1 MEWDL
6 IFLLGCFFRSVMSM
20 AVHPSDLD
28 EGTSL
33 AALDLEKLACVPQL
47 WLPQTQKLGR
57 FSNCPLAC
65 KKNARLSVAFR
76 VCDSGGLM
84 CVSVWSSVLLP
95 ARSVRARVA
104 SRVCDFGELCART
117 SGVRGVR
124 VCVCT
129 TRVGACVCLV
139 CVWCVPVCAWTRVYG
154 GGVCVCSCLVWVC
167 VGVWSGVVAR
177 SVFVTWRRIFSPDIH
192 VAFLLFFFVSMIK
205 ASVGQ

>member
-1 MEWDL
+1 
-6 IFLLGCFFRSVMSM
+6 M

-28 EGTSL
+28 EGASL

-104 SRVCDFGELCART
+104 SRVCDLVNFARVRLVCGVCVCACALPEW
-117 SGVRGVR
+117 VR
-124 VCVCT
+124 VCVSCACGVCLCV
-129 TRVGACVCLV
+129 RGPVCMGVVSACVHVWCG
-139 CVWCVPVCAWTRVYG
+139 CVWECGAESLLVACSLL
-154 GGVCVCSCLVWVC
+154 GGV
-167 VGVWSGVVAR
+167 
-177 SVFVTWRRIFSPDIH
+177 FSPPISMSLFCCS
-192 VAFLLFFFVSMIK
+192 FLFR
-205 ASVGQ
+205 